1 MTELKTRIF
10 TSALLFL
17 VLYFVLINNIILLI
31 VLLYIFYLSFI
42 EFNNIFKKIFKN
54 NKLFHF
60 FLILIFSLYLVFFS
74 LIIYLYLTLE
84 FNNNKIIFLFLLSV
98 SISTDIGGYCFG
110 KIFKGKKLTKISPN
124 KTYSGAIGSIGLS
137 ILVAFIFFKNLDL
150 NYNYLIITILLSFIS
165 QFGDLFVSYLKR
177 KAKIKNT
184 GSLLPGHG
192 GILDR
197 IDGVLFVLPF
207 GIILINI

>member
-124 KTYSGAIGSIGLS
+124 KTYSGVIGSIGLS

>member
-1 MTELKTRIF
+1 MFELKIRIF

-31 VLLYIFYLSFI
+31 VLLFIYCLSFI
-42 EFNNIFKKIFKN
+42 EFNNIFKKIFKKK
-54 NKLFHF
+54 KLFHF
-60 FLILIFSLYLVFFS
+60 FLILIVSFYLVFFS
-74 LIIYLYLTLE
+74 LTIYLYLTLE
-84 FNNNKIIFLFLLSV
+84 FNNNKIIFLFLLSI

-124 KTYSGAIGSIGLS
+124 KTYSGAIGSIALS

-177 KAKIKNT
+177 NANIKNT

>member
-1 MTELKTRIF
+1 VTELKTRIF

-124 KTYSGAIGSIGLS
+124 KTYSGVIGSIGLS

>member
-54 NKLFHF
+54 NNLFHF
-60 FLILIFSLYLVFFS
+60 FLILIVSLYLVFFS